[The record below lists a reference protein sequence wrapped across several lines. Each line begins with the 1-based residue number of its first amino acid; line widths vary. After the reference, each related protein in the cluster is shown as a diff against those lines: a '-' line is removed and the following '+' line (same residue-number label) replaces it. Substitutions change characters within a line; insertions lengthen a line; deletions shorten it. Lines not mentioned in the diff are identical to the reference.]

1 MSINKNRKFRFT
13 FDNLVCNSY
22 ELAIDNESESRD
34 KTITKDLGKMTVYEP
49 QKEEENLKLSLQDQK
64 RFEIMVKQK

>member
-13 FDNLVCNSY
+13 FDNLVRNSY
-22 ELAIDNESESRD
+22 KLAIDNESESRD
-34 KTITKDLGKMTVYEP
+34 KTITKDLSKMTVYEP

-64 RFEIMVKQK
+64 RFELW

>member
-13 FDNLVCNSY
+13 FDNLVHNSY
-22 ELAIDNESESRD
+22 KLVIDNESESRD

-49 QKEEENLKLSLQDQK
+49 QKEEENLKLSL
-64 RFEIMVKQK
+64 

>member
-13 FDNLVCNSY
+13 FDNLVSNSY

-49 QKEEENLKLSLQDQK
+49 QKEEENLKPSLQDQK
-64 RFEIMVKQK
+64 RFELW

>member
-13 FDNLVCNSY
+13 FGDFVCNSY
-22 ELAIDNESESRD
+22 EPATDNESESRD

-49 QKEEENLKLSLQDQK
+49 QK
-64 RFEIMVKQK
+64 

>member
-1 MSINKNRKFRFT
+1 MSINKNRKFRFN
-13 FDNLVCNSY
+13 FDNLVRNSY

-49 QKEEENLKLSLQDQK
+49 QKEEENLKLSL
-64 RFEIMVKQK
+64 

>member
-1 MSINKNRKFRFT
+1 MSINKNRKFRFI
-13 FDNLVCNSY
+13 FDNLVRNSY

-49 QKEEENLKLSLQDQK
+49 QKEEENLKLSL
-64 RFEIMVKQK
+64 

>member
-13 FDNLVCNSY
+13 LDNLVSNSY

-34 KTITKDLGKMTVYEP
+34 KTITKDLSKMTVYEP
-49 QKEEENLKLSLQDQK
+49 QKEEENLKLSL
-64 RFEIMVKQK
+64 

>member
-13 FDNLVCNSY
+13 FDNLVYNSY

-34 KTITKDLGKMTVYEP
+34 KTITKDLSKMTVYEP
-49 QKEEENLKLSLQDQK
+49 QKEEENLKLSL
-64 RFEIMVKQK
+64 

>member
-13 FDNLVCNSY
+13 FDNLVRNSY

-49 QKEEENLKLSLQDQK
+49 QKEEENLKLSL
-64 RFEIMVKQK
+64 

>member
-13 FDNLVCNSY
+13 FDNLVRNSY

-34 KTITKDLGKMTVYEP
+34 KTITKDLSKMTVYEP
-49 QKEEENLKLSLQDQK
+49 QKKRGKSETESTGSEE
-64 RFEIMVKQK
+64 I